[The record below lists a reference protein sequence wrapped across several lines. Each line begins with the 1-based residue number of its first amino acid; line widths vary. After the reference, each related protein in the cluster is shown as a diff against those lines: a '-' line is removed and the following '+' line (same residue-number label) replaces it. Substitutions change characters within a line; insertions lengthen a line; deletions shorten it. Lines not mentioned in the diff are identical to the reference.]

1 MSTEYYTQIEQARG
15 AHPSREMLD
24 SLAVALHLSRAEHDH
39 LYHLAG
45 EAPRPERQ
53 IPHEPPGSLIALL
66 DRMTDTAVLVLD
78 AKQEVIGWNALAT
91 LLFEDFAQK
100 SPAER
105 NLARRFF
112 LHPDLPARHFGMT
125 RSNGYAEYLATE
137 LRTAVARYPH
147 DVALAV
153 LIAELRSRS
162 PRFERLWWSGEI
174 YEPRHVQKKMVHPVA
189 GPLRLWCDLLIVPEC
204 DQRAVLFTATPRTRS
219 ARALQSLAKHVPMGQ
234 RGTRTAA

>member
-24 SLAVALHLSRAEHDH
+24 SLAVALRLSRVEHDH

-45 EAPRPERQ
+45 ESPRPQGR

-66 DRMTDTAVLVLD
+66 DRMIDTAVLVLD
-78 AKQEVIGWNALAT
+78 AKQEVIAWNALAT
-91 LLFEDFAQK
+91 LLFEDFAQS

-112 LHPDLPARHFGMT
+112 LHPDRPARHFGMT
-125 RSNGYAEYLATE
+125 RSAGYAEYLATE
-137 LRTAVARYPH
+137 LRTADARYPH
-147 DVALAV
+147 DTALGA
-153 LIAELRSRS
+153 LITELRSQS
-162 PRFERLWWSGEI
+162 PRFERLWRSGEM
-174 YEPRHVQKKMVHPVA
+174 YAPRHVQKKMLHPVA
-189 GPLRLWCDLLIVPEC
+189 GPLRLWCDLLVVPER

-219 ARALQSLAKHVPMGQ
+219 ARALRELAKHVPAAQ